1 MFSFLFFH
9 KTIYVLQ
16 YFVDNYLFKIYSENM
31 YNNKKRYKKFHNRPG
46 KLSWIGEDRETIYE
60 IISNAIGKAEKKN
73 DKN

>member
-1 MFSFLFFH
+1 
-9 KTIYVLQ
+9 
-16 YFVDNYLFKIYSENM
+16 M

-46 KLSWIGEDRETIYE
+46 KLSWIGEDREAIYE